1 MFTYSPQ
8 DKNKMIIQK
17 FVNAWFLILCE
28 VTWMIY
34 DCFFCFVLV
43 VHESLV
49 CSEQLNWALFFR
61 KILQVLQNLQFSSIF
76 CIFEPF
82 PAVTVWFW
90 DPSVHM
96 EDNWGTQTQ
105 LLKKVQTFTDAP
117 EEHTMH

>member
-1 MFTYSPQ
+1 
-8 DKNKMIIQK
+8 MIIQK
-17 FVNAWFLILCE
+17 FVNPWILILCE

-34 DCFFCFVLV
+34 VCFFCFVMV

-61 KILQVLQNLQFSSIF
+61 KILEVLQNLQVSSIF

-90 DPSVHM
+90 DPSFHT
-96 EDNWGTQTQ
+96 EDKWGTQTQ